1 MPDESVIATMA
12 AHAVGISRDH
22 YLVTRTREQFTLDAH
37 SIMKSSLLTV
47 EVVSSM
53 FGGES
58 SGESGMQ
65 PDRRMADPYDE
76 VRNFVPDDPE
86 HVQKAGPE
94 MSDPQ
99 AAAWAR
105 REARSHKPYSW
116 YKMSPNKRY
125 NVVNL
130 DTRNPKKFMAGV
142 KKFGG

>member
-47 EVVSSM
+47 EVISSM

-58 SGESGMQ
+58 SGDSGLQ

-76 VRNFVPDDPE
+76 VRDFVPGDPE

-94 MSDPQ
+94 MSGPQ
-99 AAAWAR
+99 AGAWAR
-105 REARSHKPYSW
+105 REARSLQP
-116 YKMSPNKRY
+116 
-125 NVVNL
+125 
-130 DTRNPKKFMAGV
+130 
-142 KKFGG
+142 